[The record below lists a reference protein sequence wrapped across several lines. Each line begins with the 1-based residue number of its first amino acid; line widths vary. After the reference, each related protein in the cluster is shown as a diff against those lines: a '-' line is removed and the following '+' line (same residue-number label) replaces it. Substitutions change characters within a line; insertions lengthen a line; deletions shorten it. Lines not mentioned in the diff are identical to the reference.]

1 VFAFLR
7 AGFVQASLIVAA
19 AGFCVFASTTLE
31 SCAHISPP
39 PGGPPDSIPPL
50 LIAVEPDSYT
60 VNPGFEGEVRFEFSE
75 AISERGIEG
84 TVVLY
89 PFEARPRVKKGKQ
102 ELKVRPREG
111 WVDGRIYHMRIEPNV
126 QDLFNNTIPE
136 PILYVFSTGVPVPT
150 NRVQG
155 VVFDRITARPLPRG
169 RVDMVQLPDTLRYGG
184 VADSIGEFL
193 IATLPVGEYLAIGY
207 EDVNGNQ
214 RADQFDRSDT
224 LQLRL
229 NAEDALALEFQV
241 FRHDTL
247 GPQLAQVEAI
257 DTITVELQF
266 NSYLD
271 PDSPLS
277 TANVEIFGATD
288 TAAVAIDT
296 VLHAWQYL
304 AWRDSVDEA
313 LRLAQLAELAAADSL
328 AEDSLEAA
336 AEPDTLGVEPP
347 PLPVEPQEELEEEME
362 ELEEPARLPDQRIYV
377 VTTTRIPSAAHVVRA
392 RNLRSLSGLDGGGEL
407 VFQPFEIEPEEEEPP
422 GEPPG

>member
-1 VFAFLR
+1 MFVILRTGFA
-7 AGFVQASLIVAA
+7 QASLIVAA
-19 AGFCVFASTTLE
+19 AGLCVFASTTLE

-50 LIAVEPDSYT
+50 LIVVEPDSYS

-89 PFEARPRVKKGKQ
+89 PFEARPRVKKGKR

-111 WVDGRIYHMRIEPNV
+111 WVDDRIYHMRIEPNV

-136 PILYVFSTGVPVPT
+136 PILYIFSTGAPIPA
-150 NRVQG
+150 NRVRG
-155 VVFDRITARPLPRG
+155 VVFDRITAQPLPRG

-207 EDVNGNQ
+207 DDVNGNQ
-214 RADQFDRSDT
+214 RADEFDRSDT

-271 PDSPLS
+271 PDIPLS
-277 TANVEIFGATD
+277 AANVEIFGAVD
-288 TAAVAIDT
+288 TASVAIDT
-296 VLHAWQYL
+296 VLHAWQYR

-313 LRLAQLAELAAADSL
+313 LRLAVLAELAVA
-328 AEDSLEAA
+328 DSLEADSLEA
-336 AEPDTLGVEPP
+336 MAEPDTLDVEPLVL
-347 PLPVEPQEELEEEME
+347 PLEPEEEPEEEQE

-377 VTTTRIPSAAHVVRA
+377 ITTARIPSAAHVVRVQ
-392 RNLRSLSGLDGGGEL
+392 NLRSLSGLDGGGEL
-407 VFQPFEIEPEEEEPP
+407 IFQPVEVEPEEEEPP